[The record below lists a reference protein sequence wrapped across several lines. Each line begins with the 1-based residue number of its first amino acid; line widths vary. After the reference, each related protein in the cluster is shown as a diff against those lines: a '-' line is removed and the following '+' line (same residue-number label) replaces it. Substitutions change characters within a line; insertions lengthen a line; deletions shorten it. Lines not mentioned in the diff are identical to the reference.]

1 MMMKKIWL
9 CFLIVLSSNACE
21 VPVFRFAL
29 ERWAADKY
37 TLQFDEG
44 LALATDPKRLELI
57 DKLNSLGESKANIK
71 ILRQKS
77 NQQFSSLS
85 LYEPNKGMLQAKAV
99 WEGFFN
105 HENLN
110 HLVESPARQK
120 LADYLLSGASVVWV
134 IVESGDSERDA
145 EFEKQLR
152 AHVAKAQ
159 KALSLSDE
167 IILMDDQEKIDSAST
182 KKELDN
188 MIKSSIPLKIDF
200 SYLRI
205 SKDDPAEEVFLSM
218 LFAKMPPSERLNE
231 AFAFPVFGRGRVING
246 VPESKLNEAGVVEM
260 CQYLCGRCSCTV
272 KSENPGMD
280 LLMNI
285 SWDQYVAEG
294 SMQVREILPPLSGV
308 LELDDS
314 PEKQELDSKTSNESQ
329 DLDPQV
335 TSPVTKQEVLKPVT
349 FKSLWIT
356 IGVFAFVLVLSTM
369 FLLKKNK

>member
-1 MMMKKIWL
+1 
-9 CFLIVLSSNACE
+9 
-21 VPVFRFAL
+21 
-29 ERWAADKY
+29 
-37 TLQFDEG
+37 
-44 LALATDPKRLELI
+44 
-57 DKLNSLGESKANIK
+57 
-71 ILRQKS
+71 
-77 NQQFSSLS
+77 
-85 LYEPNKGMLQAKAV
+85 
-99 WEGFFN
+99 
-105 HENLN
+105 
-110 HLVESPARQK
+110 
-120 LADYLLSGASVVWV
+120 
-134 IVESGDSERDA
+134 
-145 EFEKQLR
+145 
-152 AHVAKAQ
+152 
-159 KALSLSDE
+159 
-167 IILMDDQEKIDSAST
+167 
-182 KKELDN
+182 

-200 SYLRI
+200 SYLRT

-218 LFAKMPPSERLNE
+218 LFAQMPPSERLNE

-285 SWDQYVAEG
+285 PWDQYVAEG

-314 PEKQELDSKTSNESQ
+314 LEKQELDSKTSNERQ
-329 DLDPQV
+329 DLDPQA

-356 IGVFAFVLVLSTM
+356 IGVLAFVLVLSSM